1 MGVLY
6 QNGHDLPQDY
16 TQAALWYDRAA
27 RQGHANAQANLTK
40 L

>member
-6 QNGHDLPQDY
+6 QNGQGLPRDY
-16 TQAALWYDRAA
+16 TQAAQWYDRAA
-27 RQGHANAQANLTK
+27 RQGHAIAQANLAN